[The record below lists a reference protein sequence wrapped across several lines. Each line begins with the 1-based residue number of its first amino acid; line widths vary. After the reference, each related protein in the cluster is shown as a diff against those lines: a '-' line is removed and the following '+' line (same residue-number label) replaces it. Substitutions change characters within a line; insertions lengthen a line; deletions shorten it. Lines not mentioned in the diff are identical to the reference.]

1 MTASGLES
9 LGAGFQVTGRW
20 VQRGLGPYWLTGIA
34 LATVPLSFLVGL
46 DAVSRRAVW
55 IELVKGLAPIFALF
69 LGAYACRQIRG
80 IRRAGPLEGQPVHP
94 FFFLL
99 GQVLALGASVCLGV
113 AVLIL
118 PGALV
123 SGRDFYPAVVP
134 EGGLV
139 EGEALQHQG
148 RAWALPGSG
157 RIRWRLPGLK
167 GGGWNLEIRLRA
179 VYFRGDPCQ
188 PLKVEV
194 AGLGSTTV
202 RSIEAET
209 PDRIEI
215 PRTFPGGE
223 VTLRCLS
230 SGVGVRA
237 SPGGA
242 LLISRYRGPAWDAW
256 LRFWGLVS
264 AQASLILVAALTASL
279 LVSPPIAA
287 LSALTLWLVGW
298 SARFLSEY
306 ARLSGLPSIFEARS
320 GTEGGGAAAGGTCA
334 RWMAEIFGLVP
345 DLRGVGLS
353 DALTRGL
360 IPPWSLVAWEAGPVL
375 WTAAGVGLAAA
386 MLGLG
391 VWRRIPGRIPGEK
404 GIS

>member
-1 MTASGLES
+1 MTVSGLES
-9 LGAGFQVTGRW
+9 LGAGFRVTGRW
-20 VQRGLGPYWLTGIA
+20 VQRGLGPYWLAGIA
-34 LATVPLSFLVGL
+34 LATVPLTFLVGL
-46 DAVSRRAVW
+46 DAVSRRSAW
-55 IELVKGLAPIFALF
+55 IEVVKGLAPIFALF

-80 IRRAGPLEGQPVHP
+80 SRRSGPLEGQPVQP

-99 GQVLALGASVCLGV
+99 GQVLALGVSVSLGA

-123 SGRDFYPAVVP
+123 SGRDFHPAALP

-139 EGEALQHQG
+139 EGEALQHHG

-157 RIRWRLPGLK
+157 FLRWHLPGLN
-167 GGGWNLEIRLRA
+167 GGPWSLEIRLRT
-179 VYFRGDPCQ
+179 VYFRGDPRQ
-188 PLKVEV
+188 PLQVEV
-194 AGLGSTTV
+194 VGLGTTAV
-202 RSIEAET
+202 HCIKAET
-209 PDRIEI
+209 PVRIAI
-215 PRTFPGGE
+215 PRAFPGGE

-230 SGVGVRA
+230 PGVGVRA
-237 SPGGA
+237 PPQGA
-242 LLISRYRGPAWDAW
+242 LLISETRGAAWNAW

-264 AQASLILVAALTASL
+264 VQASLIMVAALAASL

-287 LSALTLWLVGW
+287 LSALTLWGVGW

-320 GTEGGGAAAGGTCA
+320 GAAAGEATAGGTCA
-334 RWMAEIFGLVP
+334 RWLAEIFGLVP

-353 DALTRGL
+353 DALSRGL
-360 IPPWSLVAWEAGPVL
+360 IPPWSLVAREAGPVL
-375 WTAAGVGLAAA
+375 WTAMGIGLAGA
-386 MLGLG
+386 MLGLW